1 MSRKFPATRVN
12 QLTKMKGNGDL
23 ARFYSFVIRRIQE
36 YQIQLDERGA
46 IGHDGEAMPLNQLVC
61 MLKRDC
67 RNELPPVSN
76 GILDHIVRHG
86 IKEAIKRGM
95 QELQTLAEEGLR
107 KE

>member
-12 QLTKMKGNGDL
+12 QLAEMKANGDR
-23 ARFYSFVIRRIQE
+23 ARFDTFVIRRIQE
-36 YQIQLDERGA
+36 YRIQLDERGA
-46 IGHDGEAMPLNQLVC
+46 IGHEGEAMPFNQLVC

-95 QELQTLAEEGLR
+95 KELEKLKHA
-107 KE
+107 